1 MLRYQIICEANKTQE
16 RLRRNR
22 YGGNYWREETHNREA
37 DTLAAFTLKPEAQQ
51 HSRHNFDL
59 VLATA
64 RHYHQDL
71 VVIKPE
77 QIQVAGP
84 GDGSVNQDIAKE
96 LFAES
101 WLREYEQWLDTTYP
115 LSPRVDH
122 SGQGAFTEFYTYRP
136 ALCLREHQGVY
147 DVATGR
153 RLTNRRDIIERMWRL
168 GFAAQRG
175 RPLSIARTKWTG
187 NREELQE
194 IADLADR
201 HWNRRNTSEAAKK
214 LVSVWRSINRY
225 SAWPGSW

>member
-1 MLRYQIICEANKTQE
+1 MLRYQTIYQANTVQE

-64 RHYHQDL
+64 RHYRQDL

-77 QIQVAGP
+77 QIQVAGT
-84 GDGSVNQDIAKE
+84 GDGSVNRDIAKK
-96 LFAES
+96 LFPES

-115 LSPRVDH
+115 LAPRVDH

-147 DVATGR
+147 DVASGR
-153 RLTNRRDIIERMWRL
+153 RLTNRREIIERMWRL

-175 RPLSIARTKWTG
+175 RPLSVARTKWTG

>member
-37 DTLAAFTLKPEAQQ
+37 DTLAAFTLIPESQQ
-51 HSRHNFDL
+51 HSKHNFDL

-64 RHYHQDL
+64 RHYRQDL

>member
-1 MLRYQIICEANKTQE
+1 MLKYQNICEVNKTQE
-16 RLRRNR
+16 RLKRNA
-22 YGGNYWREETHNREA
+22 YGNRWQDSNHNRDA
-37 DTLAAFTLKPEAQQ
+37 DTLSLFTLSPQAQGD
-51 HSRHNFDL
+51 SEHNFDL
-59 VLATA
+59 VLAMA
-64 RHYHQDL
+64 RHYNQDL
-71 VVIKPE
+71 LVFKPE
-77 QIQVAGP
+77 QIQVAGI

-96 LFAES
+96 LFPES

-115 LSPRVDH
+115 LAARVDNN
-122 SGQGAFTEFYTYRP
+122 GKGAVTEFYTYRP
-136 ALCLREHQGVY
+136 ALGLRQHQGVY
-147 DVATGR
+147 DVASGR
-153 RLTNRRDIIERMWRL
+153 RLTNRREIIERMWRL

-175 RPLSIARTKWTG
+175 RPLSVARTKWTG

>member
-1 MLRYQIICEANKTQE
+1 MLRYQTISEANKTQE
-16 RLRRNR
+16 RLRLNR
-22 YGGNYWREETHNREA
+22 YGGNYWREETHTREA
-37 DTLAAFTLKPEAQQ
+37 DVLAMFTLTPEAQQ
-51 HSRHNFDL
+51 HSGHNFDL
-59 VLATA
+59 VMTTA
-64 RHYHQDL
+64 RHYRQDL

-84 GDGSVNQDIAKE
+84 GDGSVNRNIAKE
-96 LFAES
+96 LFPES

-115 LSPRVDH
+115 LVPRVDH

-136 ALCLREHQGVY
+136 ALCLREHRGVY

-175 RPLSIARTKWTG
+175 RPLSIARTKYTG

-225 SAWPGSW
+225 AAWPGSW

>member
-1 MLRYQIICEANKTQE
+1 MLKYETIYEVNSTQE
-16 RLRRNR
+16 RLRGNR
-22 YGGNYWREETHNREA
+22 YGDNYWRKETHNREA
-37 DTLAAFTLKPEAQQ
+37 DVLAMFTLEPEAQKE
-51 HSRHNFDL
+51 SEHNFAL
-59 VLATA
+59 VMATA
-64 RHYHQDL
+64 RHCQQDL
-71 VVIKPE
+71 VVFKPGQV
-77 QIQVAGP
+77 QIAGT
-84 GDGSVNQDIAKE
+84 GDSSVNQDIANQ
-96 LFAES
+96 LFPES

-115 LSPRVDH
+115 LAPRVDH

-153 RLTNRRDIIERMWRL
+153 RLTNRREIIERMWRL

-175 RPLSIARTKWTG
+175 RPLSIARTHWTG

>member
-1 MLRYQIICEANKTQE
+1 MLRYQTICEANKTQE

-22 YGGNYWREETHNREA
+22 YGGNFWREETHNREA

-51 HSRHNFDL
+51 HSQHNFDL

-64 RHYHQDL
+64 RHYRQDL

-77 QIQVAGP
+77 QIQVAGT
-84 GDGSVNQDIAKE
+84 GDGSVNRDIAKE
-96 LFAES
+96 LFPES

-115 LSPRVDH
+115 LAPRVDH

-175 RPLSIARTKWTG
+175 RPLSVARTKWTG